1 MTNPR
6 LSSHFLAR
14 PIMRM
19 TSPGSLPSKSGSEKG
34 AVLPPP
40 DFTLVG
46 GFFQCFRAALLT
58 SVAVTSAFYPAEA
71 RLRQFAPADFA
82 DFCFHVIPFLD

>member
-6 LSSHFLAR
+6 LSSHFFAR

-34 AVLPPP
+34 AVLPPHLGA
-40 DFTLVG
+40 F
-46 GFFQCFRAALLT
+46 
-58 SVAVTSAFYPAEA
+58 VAHLSAFLRYAGVAGCCSHLAFGKAEVG
-71 RLRQFAPADFA
+71 LRQFATADFA
-82 DFCFHVIPFLD
+82 DFCFHVC